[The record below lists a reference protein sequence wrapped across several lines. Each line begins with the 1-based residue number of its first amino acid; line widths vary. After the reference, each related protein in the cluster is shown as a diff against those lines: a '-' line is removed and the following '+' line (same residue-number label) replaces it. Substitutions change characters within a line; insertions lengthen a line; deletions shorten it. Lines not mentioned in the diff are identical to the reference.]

1 MDVVGL
7 NRVELVI
14 DQDRITDAVRQFNE
28 AFGLRLPD
36 PIPISG
42 HGALSATDFERGLE
56 FIAPHPDDRSSS
68 VGRRLAEFGEGQLG
82 PLVFEIRDVEQARDW
97 LESRGFRIRYEY
109 DSRQG
114 NADEAEMAVHQLHL
128 DPAQWFGFNVTL
140 MRRSAPPPTTLQ
152 RNRQAVLAFAAALS
166 AGDWTAL
173 EELLAPDFVWEL
185 PFAGTAQSVLLSG
198 APPLSGGTR
207 DRATTLAVLRAT
219 VQAAVDQRFTLDVHT
234 TTAEDDRVAAVS
246 TSSAVVAATGRRY
259 ENRYHQLFELD
270 ADGRIR
276 RMVEYQDSLHSF
288 DVFVAR

>member
-1 MDVVGL
+1 MDVIGL

-14 DQDRITDAVRQFNE
+14 DQARIRDAVAQFNE
-28 AFGLRLPD
+28 AFGLRLPE

-56 FIAPHPDDRSSS
+56 FIAPHPDDTSSS

-82 PLVFEIRDVEQARDW
+82 PLVFEIRDVATARSW
-97 LESRGFRIRYEY
+97 LDSRGFRIRYEY

-128 DPAQWFGFNVTL
+128 DPEQWFGFNVTL
-140 MRRSAPPPTTLQ
+140 MRRFAAGAGTVE
-152 RNRQAVLAFAAALS
+152 RNRQAVLAFARAL
-166 AGDWTAL
+166 GDGDFAAL

-185 PFAGTAQSVLLSG
+185 PFVGTTQSTALAGSPG
-198 APPLSGGTR
+198 LSGGTR

-219 VQAAVDQRFTLDVHT
+219 VAGAVDQRFRMDVHS
-234 TTAEDDRVAAVS
+234 TTAEEDRVAAVS
-246 TSSAVVAATGRRY
+246 TGSAVIAASGRTY
-259 ENRYHQLFELD
+259 ENRYHQLFEFD
-270 ADGRIR
+270 GEGRIR

-288 DVFVAR
+288 DVFVAK